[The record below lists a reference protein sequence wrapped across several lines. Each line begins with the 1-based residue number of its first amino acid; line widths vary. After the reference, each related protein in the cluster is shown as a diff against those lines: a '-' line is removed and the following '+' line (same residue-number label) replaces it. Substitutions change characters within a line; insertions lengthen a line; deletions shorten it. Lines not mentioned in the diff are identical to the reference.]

1 MNDPRMRN
9 TGCSWPIATIY
20 IMQGEIYS
28 DMPYGQHGS
37 AEFSVEM
44 LLRNARN
51 ISSSKA
57 IGTLSWHHPLQAKV
71 GERVRIFF
79 GVGGPNRTSS
89 FQVIGEIFDKV
100 YALRG
105 LETAPLEGIQ
115 TVTVPPGRG
124 RHHRIQNTGAGQ
136 VYTGRSYLARA
147 ERGLLGILGVE
158 GSPNPDVYNGQVMP
172 GMGH

>member
-1 MNDPRMRN
+1 MRN

-20 IMQGEIYS
+20 VMQGEIYS
-28 DMPYGQHGS
+28 DRPYGQHGS

-51 ISSSKA
+51 ISSS
-57 IGTLSWHHPLQAKV
+57 
-71 GERVRIFF
+71 
-79 GVGGPNRTSS
+79 
-89 FQVIGEIFDKV
+89 
-100 YALRG
+100 
-105 LETAPLEGIQ
+105 TAPSGRCRGFTRCRPRSAKGSGFSLASAGRTARRRSTSLEKSSTRSTRLAGSKPRRLKEFRPSPC
-115 TVTVPPGRG
+115 PPGRG
-124 RHHRIQNTGAGQ
+124 RRHRIQNTGAGQ
-136 VYTGRSYLARA
+136 IYTGRSYLARA